1 MITFGRFGHAEDI
14 QKDKEFFLKNL
25 NTMMYHLN
33 GFKGN
38 FDYKEEEIIK
48 PLKEKLN
55 HDIKEDQKS
64 FAPFRT
70 TCYLFSIF
78 LKIMGLNYFNL
89 TQKEKEEIL
98 EMDFT
103 YDNWKIKSIDLIN
116 SFIQRIKNASP
127 QVAQVCFDDIYFIF
141 HIQIC
146 SENEFKL
153 KDLPTYI
160 RDYYIFN
167 DTITPLKEYR
177 NSEKYND
184 IQKKII
190 ARYPRI
196 KEECGVNRILE
207 KIRSYFILD
216 TDYNYEKT
224 RKILD
229 DYYNKKNGIKDEEA
243 ESLKE
248 KFD

>member
-1 MITFGRFGHAEDI
+1 MITFGKFGHAEDI
-14 QKDKEFFLKNL
+14 QKDKEFFLERL
-25 NTMMYHLN
+25 NYLLFLLN
-33 GFKGN
+33 GCEGKK
-38 FDYKEEEIIK
+38 DYKEAEIIK

-55 HDIKEDQKS
+55 ERIKGEK
-64 FAPFRT
+64 FF
-70 TCYLFSIF
+70 FSTGVTYSCLSSF
-78 LKIMGLNYFNL
+78 LKIMGLSYYNL

-103 YDNWKIKSIDLIN
+103 YDNFKIKSSELIN

-127 QVAQVCFDDIYFIF
+127 QIAHLCFDDIYFTF
-141 HIQIC
+141 HIQIF

-153 KDLPTYI
+153 KYLPNYI
-160 RDYYIFN
+160 RDYFILN

-177 NSEKYND
+177 NPELYND
-184 IQKKII
+184 IQKKVII
-190 ARYPRI
+190 RYPRI
-196 KEECGVNRILE
+196 KEECGINRIFE
-207 KIRSYFILD
+207 KIRSYFIED

-229 DYYNKKNGIKDEEA
+229 DYYNKKNEIKDEES

>member
-14 QKDKEFFLKNL
+14 QKDKEFFLEQLNFFMYKLNDYDGKN
-25 NTMMYHLN
+25 
-33 GFKGN
+33 
-38 FDYKEEEIIK
+38 DYKEEEIIK

-55 HDIKEDQKS
+55 ERIKEEEYFFSTGVTYSMLSS
-64 FAPFRT
+64 F
-70 TCYLFSIF
+70 LN
-78 LKIMGLNYFNL
+78 IMGLSYYNL

-103 YDNWKIKSIDLIN
+103 YDNWKIKSIELIN

-127 QVAQVCFDDIYFIF
+127 QIAQFCFDDIYFIF
-141 HIQIC
+141 HIQIIYRY
-146 SENEFKL
+146 EFKL
-153 KDLPTYI
+153 KYLPTYI
-160 RDYYIFN
+160 RDYFILN
-167 DTITPLKEYR
+167 NTIEPLKEYR
-177 NSEKYND
+177 NPELYND
-184 IQKKII
+184 IQKKVII
-190 ARYPRI
+190 RYPRI

-207 KIRSYFILD
+207 KILSYF
-216 TDYNYEKT
+216 TFNDYHYEKT

-229 DYYNKKNGIKDEEA
+229 DYYNKKNGIKDEES

>member
-14 QKDKEFFLKNL
+14 QKDKEFFLERL
-25 NTMMYHLN
+25 NYLIFLLN
-33 GFKGN
+33 GCEGKK
-38 FDYKEEEIIK
+38 DYKEAEIIK

-55 HDIKEDQKS
+55 ERIKGGKFFFLTGVTYS
-64 FAPFRT
+64 
-70 TCYLFSIF
+70 CLSGF
-78 LKIMGLNYFNL
+78 LKIMGLSYYNL

-103 YDNWKIKSIDLIN
+103 YDNWKIKSIELIN

-127 QVAQVCFDDIYFIF
+127 QIAQVCFDDIYFIF

-167 DTITPLKEYR
+167 DTIIPLKEYR

-184 IQKKII
+184 TQKKVI

-196 KEECGVNRILE
+196 KEECGGNRILE

-229 DYYNKKNGIKDEEA
+229 DYYNKKNEIKDEES